1 MSLVQAT
8 FRHAEHNVTPPH
20 YVLNNIYQLPEVED
34 DEDEDFKQQ
43 TQTLK
48 NMIPFAV
55 VGSTQLIEVKDRVR
69 NREHRQKLRVQA

>member
-1 MSLVQAT
+1 MVFANWKMSLVQAT
-8 FRHAEHNVTPPH
+8 FRHAEHNATPPH

-55 VGSTQLIEVKDRVR
+55 VGSSHPGVVVNES
-69 NREHRQKLRVQA
+69 